1 MNDTTVRT
9 EFTESSATNGEDRY
23 LAPGRMDV
31 LFNGLVRRLTNIGI
45 SVAGSR
51 ELRIVGRK
59 SGQIRTNVVNPL
71 SLDDERFLVAPRGVT
86 AWVRNLRAAKGGE
99 LRVGRRVEPFTAE
112 EMVDAD
118 KVPVLRAYLD
128 KWGWEVG
135 RFFPGITKDS
145 TDAELAGIAS
155 DFPVFW
161 LQTGTAA

>member
-1 MNDTTVRT
+1 MNDTTAPT
-9 EFTESSATNGEDRY
+9 TSSAANAEDRY

-31 LFNGLVRRLTNIGI
+31 FFNALVRRLTNVGI

-59 SGQIRTNVVNPL
+59 SGQLRTNVVNPL

-112 EMVDAD
+112 EMADAD

-145 TDAELAGIAS
+145 SDAELAGIAA
-155 DFPVFW
+155 DFPVFR
-161 LQTGTAA
+161 LQTGADA

>member
-1 MNDTTVRT
+1 MNDTTAPSESNPST
-9 EFTESSATNGEDRY
+9 EERY
-23 LAPGRMDV
+23 LAPGRMDAV
-31 LFNGLVRRLTNIGI
+31 FNALVRRLTNVGI

-59 SGQIRTNVVNPL
+59 SGQVRTNVVNPL
-71 SLDDERFLVAPRGVT
+71 SLDGERFLVAPRGVT
-86 AWVRNLRAAKGGE
+86 GWVRNLRAANGGE
-99 LRVGRRVEPFTAE
+99 LRVGRRIEPFTAE
-112 EMVDAD
+112 EMADAD

-155 DFPVFW
+155 DFPVFR